1 MKAEFSEFSYGFSF
15 TENLI
20 REKSSV
26 ASAPLFLN
34 HVREYEWG
42 CDLAIELDTCFW
54 KPLFFQFKV
63 PDVMTNRRAREISKF
78 NLNITPWYFR
88 MYLHKKDDYNQQR
101 TLAKL
106 DKDFSKSV
114 FYATPEFH
122 RYSDL
127 NKHFKDGGVHKH
139 SALFSP
145 TDIDNANVISSSGN
159 HAIAYEANKSYGW
172 LCSEP
177 REIGGY
183 NIDEIVKITDRDARI
198 SEMPTERKIETI
210 FGSFLEIPSA
220 RKYGLNKESIELEE
234 NRIREIIRKKF
245 DDSKPRPTLP
255 KIQTINSISRS
266 VFGSEMLFS
275 LGPKRKP

>member
-20 REKSSV
+20 RSKSSV
-26 ASAPLFLN
+26 VSAPLFLN
-34 HVREYEWG
+34 QVREYEWG
-42 CDLAIELDTCFW
+42 CDLALELDNCFW
-54 KPLFFQFKV
+54 KPLFFQFKI

-78 NLNITPWYFR
+78 GLNISPWYFR
-88 MYLHKKDDYNQQR
+88 MYLHKKNAYNQQKA
-101 TLAKL
+101 LAKL
-106 DKDFSKSV
+106 DNDFPRSA

-122 RYSDL
+122 EYSDL
-127 NKHFKDGGVHKH
+127 NKHFKNGKVHEY

-183 NIDEIVKITDRDARI
+183 NIDEIVEITDKDTRI
-198 SEMPTERKIETI
+198 TEMSTEKKIEEI

-220 RKYGLNKESIELEE
+220 RRYGLTRESIDLEE
-234 NRIREIIRKKF
+234 NRIREIIGKRF
-245 DDSKPRPTLP
+245 DDQDPHSNLP

-266 VFGSEMLFS
+266 IFGSEMLFS
-275 LGPKRKP
+275 LRRKQ